1 MPRRA
6 EGREPERMAAAFS
19 FSSCFLS
26 YRPKAKETIAGSRKN
41 MIKLPAAFSKKKIV
55 KSQYI
60 VTLHR
65 KIYEGT
71 DF

>member
-1 MPRRA
+1 
-6 EGREPERMAAAFS
+6 MAAAFS

-26 YRPKAKETIAGSRKN
+26 YRPKEKETIAGSRKN
-41 MIKLPAAFSKKKIV
+41 MIKLPAALSKIL

-60 VTLHR
+60 VTLHK